1 MQSAHASSV
10 KASPADINPSSMS
23 PSHSQPTL
31 DTTRFIARHVA
42 GLRRSGIRDFFELV
56 AKTDGVISL
65 GIGEPDFD
73 TPEPI
78 RNAVKTA
85 MDTGKT
91 HYTSNLG
98 LPELRK
104 EIGRY
109 AESHF
114 KVSYRPD
121 DEVLVTVG
129 VSEGLDLALRS
140 LLNPGDKVLYHQPCY
155 VSYAPSVE
163 LVHAVGVPV
172 ATSAAEQFS
181 LDEPALRA
189 AWQPGCKLL
198 LLNLPCNPTGGVC
211 SKEQLERIARFAI
224 EKDLIVI
231 SDEIYS
237 ELIFEGMHT
246 SIASLPGMR
255 DRTLL
260 LHGFSKAFAMT
271 GFRLGYACGPAPLI
285 EAMMKVHQYSML
297 CAPSISQEGALA
309 ALRLGDD
316 ATKFMRDRYRERR
329 DLFVRR
335 INAAGIKC
343 HLPRGSFYAF
353 PSVVS
358 TGLDEGEFARRLL
371 VEHKVAVV
379 PGTAFGDAGKG
390 HVRACFTANEQKLN
404 AACDQIEKL
413 LARLSVKASA

>member
-1 MQSAHASSV
+1 MSVSS
-10 KASPADINPSSMS
+10 KPP
-23 PSHSQPTL
+23 L

-73 TPEPI
+73 TPQPI
-78 RNAVKTA
+78 RDAVTTA
-85 MDTGKT
+85 MNTGKT

-98 LPELRK
+98 LLDLRK
-104 EIGRY
+104 EICRY
-109 AESHF
+109 VEGHF
-114 KVSYRPD
+114 KVNYRPD

-129 VSEGLDLALRS
+129 VSEGLDLTLRS
-140 LLNPGDKVLYHQPCY
+140 LLNPGEKVMYHQPCY
-155 VSYAPSVE
+155 VSYAPSVD

-172 ATSAAEQFS
+172 ATNATDLFS
-181 LDEPALRA
+181 LDAPALVA

-211 SKEQLERIARFAI
+211 TREQLERIAKFAI
-224 EKDLIVI
+224 EKDLIVV

-237 ELIFEGMHT
+237 ELVFEGTHT

-255 DRTLL
+255 ERTIL

-335 INAAGIKC
+335 INAAGLSC

-358 TGLDEGEFARRLL
+358 TGLDEAEFARRLL
-371 VEHKVAVV
+371 TEHKVAVV
-379 PGTAFGDAGKG
+379 PGTAFGDAGQG
-390 HVRACFTANEQKLN
+390 HVRACFTANEEKLT
-404 AACDQIEKL
+404 AACDRIERLLQTLKL
-413 LARLSVKASA
+413 ATVA